1 MYKEFNL
8 YLKKIFKD
16 MELERSKLSH
26 PFVGSE
32 HLLLSLLKNDKD
44 IIICFSRHGVTYDSF
59 LNKLLSVVGSPSK
72 NVDFNLYTPL
82 LKRVIDF
89 ASEEAKNA
97 NKELDTKFIIMSL
110 LEENEGVAVRILIS
124 MGVDLDIVYDEICE
138 DEEDTIKLEHGKNLN
153 ETVNNNEVVIGRDK
167 EITYIIET
175 LLRKKKS
182 NPLLIGDAGV
192 GKSAIVEELARK
204 INRGCV
210 PKKLKNNIIYNIDMS
225 NIVAGTK
232 YRGEFEEKLNSII
245 NKAISSKNIILFID
259 EIHTVLHAGGA
270 EGAIGAGDILKPFL
284 ARGDL
289 KIIGATTTEEFLN
302 TIKKDKALTRRFE
315 IINILEPTKEE
326 TINILNKVKIEYEKF
341 HNVKISKQ
349 NIIDIIE
356 YGEKFIF
363 NKKNPDKSLDFLD
376 SVSSFVELKNENYE
390 ISDSYLEKL
399 QNIKSKKIL
408 KLKEKD
414 YDKAAELF
422 KTELSI
428 KEKINELETN
438 KQYTIHKKDILSVLE
453 KKTTVPMLLNKKTLL
468 KNIEKKLVNYMD
480 KDNLYIILNIFKEKL
495 NNLNTIKSI
504 YLYGDA
510 DNIIKCIKEEFIGS
524 NFIILKGED
533 FSKEESITKLVGVDP
548 GYQGHNTNHL
558 LSSFKSNPYG
568 IIYIKNYDKLSSAT
582 ASFFEDILKTGKYI
596 DTKGDEIN
604 LSNTIIIASSKEQKL
619 YSVGFM
625 SKEKDNSNIKVFDA
639 RITCKTNQVHN

>member
-245 NKAISSKNIILFID
+245 NKTISSKNIILFID